1 MTQFFIGLMILTKRR
16 CNMSKEGLSEI
27 ENGKVSSFL
36 YLLCYIYYIVLLL
49 LYYYILL
56 SYIMLYIIILY
67 CIYYIYI
74 LYLSY
79 IYLLLYL
86 LILVLIKTFEIRFK

>member
-1 MTQFFIGLMILTKRR
+1 MTRFFIVLMILTKRR

-27 ENGKVSSFL
+27 ENGKISLFL

-49 LYYYILL
+49 
-56 SYIMLYIIILY
+56 YIMLYIIILY